1 MFGREK
7 YPWAKI
13 VNKFWI
19 LFLAVVVH
27 IHNERP
33 TSWQDSSEGTSA
45 VSPF

>member
-7 YPWAKI
+7 DLWEKI
-13 VNKFWI
+13 VKKFCI

-27 IHNERP
+27 VHYERP

-45 VSPF
+45 ISPF